1 MWVGTLSRIMGESQ
15 WQQTLKDA
23 IEAREVAYQNVV
35 DEFHSVLC
43 AESRI
48 VTRSNLM
55 DTSKVKPQVGVIS

>member
-23 IEAREVAYQNVV
+23 IEARDVAYQNVV
-35 DEFHSVLC
+35 DEFDSVSC
-43 AESRI
+43 AESLI

-55 DTSKVKPQVGVIS
+55 DTWKVKPQVGISS